1 MLQKVFFVLLVYLK
15 RNKMQTREATKQDIE
30 EYIDEILLAS
40 YPDLTVTDI
49 AEIDWDEKRIMI
61 GWD

>member
-1 MLQKVFFVLLVYLK
+1 
-15 RNKMQTREATKQDIE
+15 MQTREATKQDIE